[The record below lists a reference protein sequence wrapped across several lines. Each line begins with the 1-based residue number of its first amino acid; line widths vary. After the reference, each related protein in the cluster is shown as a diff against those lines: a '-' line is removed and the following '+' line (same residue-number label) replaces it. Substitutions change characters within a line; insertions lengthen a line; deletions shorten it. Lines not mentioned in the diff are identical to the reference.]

1 MMSRTRRR
9 MTARVKPRVAMTS
22 LSFNFMLITEEH
34 GASVRAAL
42 SSTQSMMF
50 IFSSPTVV
58 T

>member
-1 MMSRTRRR
+1 MTRRR